1 MIEVKPV
8 LPPISIPAVLSKYA
22 LHVGVPVNEL
32 NIAAEESTIIISLN
46 LLGYPSS
53 FSKFALFDIPIIV
66 PTVSNISIK
75 VNVNIINIPFVI
87 V

>member
-32 NIAAEESTIIISLN
+32 NIAAEESTIIISLKIGKGDFFQVNFFAYVVLGLFLIYFATQN
-46 LLGYPSS
+46 L
-53 FSKFALFDIPIIV
+53 FR
-66 PTVSNISIK
+66 
-75 VNVNIINIPFVI
+75 
-87 V
+87 